1 MSPTGPSRRADPARP
16 PSPLQELADERLAA
30 AGVRLLLKRDDLL
43 HPSVPESKPTGV
55 SRSDQ
60 HG

>member
-1 MSPTGPSRRADPARP
+1 VSTARP
-16 PSPLQELADERLAA
+16 PSPLQELADERLSA